1 MPHEAFKYF
10 AKERT
15 NGYLVPSLYAHF
27 DFGKSGVSGS
37 SVINS
42 SEWINGNAFIDTQ
55 YAAASTWQYSGFI
68 YLNSSTFLIKNI
80 PNNNI
85 AFLIGYFLDE
95 HGNNVLIS
103 SRNNY
108 ESGYSCGINSFGH
121 PYIEYYDNLIGPVT
135 YCMQESV
142 DLTGLLYFG
151 ISNSS
156 VTLGVY
162 NVDSQGL
169 KKYNFSKNNISVYD
183 SDTWCLGGDY
193 NLNQNYFSGKI
204 SELLIYNGNAI
215 DAETY
220 APNIISGFVCDLN
233 THISTGYISG
243 QSGILS
249 GDVIMVTG
257 CSYFYASSG
266 QFYSGTYQTG
276 IEYYP
281 TYEVFI
287 DCNNKE
293 YYKFTQRVISGY
305 LSGYNWMQY
314 LASNCFTTT
323 GSNYYSYNS
332 GYTINYSIKTIL
344 PFLKYPELITDY
356 VNSIYLDQPIDEN
369 DTLSTYSL
377 EYVNDR
383 LNYNNILYD
392 IFSKNYSIA
401 GSINTN
407 NFSGLY
413 YNGQLQTIS
422 DNYTQKFENGTI
434 VYLPNKDFFVSG
446 SVIYGNKFYEI
457 GNLSFDLW
465 PTFDFVI
472 TGSINSGSQ
481 LPGFSFSNQMVFLNG
496 QKLLSGIDYGA
507 NNKILFDIPSGYNV
521 ISITKNKPNFKE
533 QNFLNHNGQVF
544 NLGLFTK
551 NNSSVWVN
559 GIKLKLNSD
568 YYEFI
573 DNIYVNNN
581 TYINKNG
588 QLIYKN

>member
-1 MPHEAFKYF
+1 
-10 AKERT
+10 
-15 NGYLVPSLYAHF
+15 
-27 DFGKSGVSGS
+27 
-37 SVINS
+37 
-42 SEWINGNAFIDTQ
+42 
-55 YAAASTWQYSGFI
+55 
-68 YLNSSTFLIKNI
+68 
-80 PNNNI
+80 
-85 AFLIGYFLDE
+85 
-95 HGNNVLIS
+95 
-103 SRNNY
+103 
-108 ESGYSCGINSFGH
+108 
-121 PYIEYYDNLIGPVT
+121 
-135 YCMQESV
+135 
-142 DLTGLLYFG
+142 
-151 ISNSS
+151 
-156 VTLGVY
+156 
-162 NVDSQGL
+162 
-169 KKYNFSKNNISVYD
+169 
-183 SDTWCLGGDY
+183 
-193 NLNQNYFSGKI
+193 
-204 SELLIYNGNAI
+204 
-215 DAETY
+215 
-220 APNIISGFVCDLN
+220 
-233 THISTGYISG
+233 
-243 QSGILS
+243 
-249 GDVIMVTG
+249 
-257 CSYFYASSG
+257 
-266 QFYSGTYQTG
+266 
-276 IEYYP
+276 
-281 TYEVFI
+281 
-287 DCNNKE
+287 
-293 YYKFTQRVISGY
+293 
-305 LSGYNWMQY
+305 MQY